1 MTGPVPTGRDLSP
14 AVAVAVVTSRLG
26 VLVGRRRNESPP
38 WVFLGS
44 RTAPGES
51 PEYAAMRG
59 PLEETGLRVRATG
72 VIAERVHPR
81 TGVLIT
87 YVAAGAAGAA
97 GRVDAVAA
105 SEELIEVRWVDRA
118 EARNL
123 MGDMHEPVRKFLH
136 DAGRSSGDAG

>member
-1 MTGPVPTGRDLSP
+1 MEAAPRPVAL
-14 AVAVAVVTSRLG
+14 AVIVHDGL
-26 VLVGRRRNESPP
+26 VLLGRRADGTPP
-38 WVFLGS
+38 WVFPGG
-44 RTAPGES
+44 TIEPGES
-51 PEYAAMRG
+51 PEDAAVRET
-59 PLEETGLRVRATG
+59 LEETGLRVRATG

-87 YVAAGAAGAA
+87 YVDAGAAGAA